1 MSPRYRRLLSQAQ
14 RVLAEPLP
22 HVPSPCQQVCVMHTG
37 LGWCEGCLRSIDE
50 IAQWSRASDEARRVV
65 WAQLP
70 ARVQTREALPPGA

>member
-1 MSPRYRRLLSQAQ
+1 MKPHFKLLAQ
-14 RVLAEPLP
+14 RAQQVLAQDAP

-50 IAQWSRASDEARRVV
+50 IAQWSRASDEARRAV